1 MTNFLETKH
10 AIFPA
15 NANTATTMYIP
26 TGSSTAVANSTALP
40 AALSITDGVF
50 VGGASNT
57 LTSATG
63 FTNIIAGDVLSVASK
78 FLQVARKVDNNT
90 LELFPATAGQS
101 FPVVGTTGITVN
113 TTTTTSCPQD
123 GYLQNP
129 ARNALAPARF
139 GMPHRV
145 SILSVY
151 TAYGTSA
158 SAVTDYIAL
167 ADSSPAVIADFPGF
181 TVNDTGRST
190 LFLAAPGTFGV
201 TISKSFGICFR
212 VLTSLNTNPGF
223 QLQYINRSI

>member
-15 NANTATTMYIP
+15 NAGAAATLYIP
-26 TGSSTAVANSTALP
+26 TGSSTAALISSGLP
-40 AALSITDGVF
+40 AALNISDGVF
-50 VGGASNT
+50 VGGANNT
-57 LTSATG
+57 LTSVTG
-63 FTNIIAGDVLSVASK
+63 FANIIAGDVLNVASK
-78 FLQVARKVDNNT
+78 SLQVARKVDNNT
-90 LELFPATAGQS
+90 LEFFPATAGQS

-113 TTTTTSCPQD
+113 TTTTASCTQD

-151 TAYGTSA
+151 TAYGTTA

-212 VLTSLNTNPGF
+212 VLTSQNTNPGF